1 MMQMDGSIAESNREE
16 ARRAKEI
23 AVEKY
28 KAGDLSGAKEYA
40 VKAKDLDPQLCG
52 LLRLNAV
59 LDVRTAFAK
68 KINGELTDWYA
79 VLAVDPTADLET
91 IKSGFK
97 KLALDILFDRD
108 ESVGSIVEAQEILA
122 DAWKFIENV
131 KSSYDSSRQM
141 NIFVQD
147 TRKNGGRCD
156 RREIS
161 PTMIKRALAE
171 KARNTIKL
179 SLERSISASQHYN
192 VGVADDAEDINP
204 LEYNM
209 VQENDFYNFD
219 KDRAEASF
227 GENEVWA
234 AYGYDDM
241 PRFYAL
247 VHSVVS
253 QEPFKLRISWLD
265 ITNDDE
271 PATKKWVGSG
281 FSKTSGRFA
290 IREHINT
297 VDPKVFSH
305 RLKWTKD
312 AEGFIHIYP
321 AKGDVWAIYKNWSTS
336 WAENGYDEEECSEFE
351 IVEVVEDFDEE
362 IGLMVLPLMK
372 VPGFKAVFRRDSN
385 PFAFSIK
392 ELLMFSHQV
401 VYHRLTGQEGENV
414 PEDCLELDPAALS
427 GKLLGLLTLDELLT
441 DDEMSE

>member
-290 IREHINT
+290 IRE
-297 VDPKVFSH
+297 
-305 RLKWTKD
+305 R
-312 AEGFIHIYP
+312 
-321 AKGDVWAIYKNWSTS
+321 DVWAIYKNWSTS